1 MAKTKSQIK
10 RSERG
15 KKVIK
20 DKAIVNFLLEH
31 MKPVELD
38 FSKIRVPS
46 FTFFLENE
54 EKNFSDLNKL
64 HLFKKKDEIKFFKM
78 SSKNFAFDDLKK

>member
-1 MAKTKSQIK
+1 MVLLFLADPKS
-10 RSERG
+10 
-15 KKVIK
+15 
-20 DKAIVNFLLEH
+20 N
-31 MKPVELD
+31 
-38 FSKIRVPS
+38 PS

-78 SSKNFAFDDLKK
+78 SSKNFDFDDLKK

>member
-20 DKAIVNFLLEH
+20 DKAIVNFHLEH
-31 MKPVELD
+31 MKPVKLD

-46 FTFFLENE
+46 FTFF
-54 EKNFSDLNKL
+54 
-64 HLFKKKDEIKFFKM
+64 FF
-78 SSKNFAFDDLKK
+78 F

>member
-31 MKPVELD
+31 MKPVKLD
-38 FSKIRVPS
+38 FYKIRVPS

-54 EKNFSDLNKL
+54 KKNFYDLNNLKKK
-64 HLFKKKDEIKFFKM
+64 KKKDEIKFFKM
-78 SSKNFAFDDLKK
+78 SSKNFDFDDLKK